1 MTRSQKFYD
10 WWQNIVKG
18 DHINNDELEKII
30 NKLDA

>member
-1 MTRSQKFYD
+1 MTRSQKFYS